1 MSRPPRV
8 LGELGL
14 VEQALLLVQERPEKG
29 FAQFRDDRKAVSKL
43 RIFFYLRLREFLE
56 WATFRDLREVFWDL
70 KPLVRTFLGDI
81 RTSRHLT
88 DWGRPLM

>member
-1 MSRPPRV
+1 MCWFSNDFDRCSDLYSDLGVLVANRVWLKRAALCGMSRPPRV

-56 WATFRDLREVFWDL
+56 
-70 KPLVRTFLGDI
+70 
-81 RTSRHLT
+81 
-88 DWGRPLM
+88 